1 MNDKDQSFFRRI
13 GKAKTYVVLNT
24 FYAYFSQGVAV
35 ILLGAV
41 LPALK
46 NYYQISYQVS
56 GMLMSVT
63 FLGYAVFGLLA
74 GYMPRYFGLK
84 RSFMLV
90 VAALSIG
97 MGLLL
102 VSGNPVVLLAAMFIV
117 GIDKGGVTTYNNQ
130 IVSVYSG
137 GDAGPLNL
145 LHAAFATG
153 ACIAPIIVLAAQG
166 FDSTGWKAAVLI
178 SVVIAALGLVFMAPM
193 KLDNSIY
200 EKKPSRETGNQNSSF
215 GFFKEKLFIVSL
227 TMAFLY
233 QFIEGTVMSWITT
246 YFIDS
251 DVMTDA
257 SAQIVTSVLWISLLA
272 GRTLCSMIS
281 RRMKTQHMLLLMG
294 ACQVLFLILL
304 VGSRSFLTM
313 MIATVGVGLGMSGMY
328 GTTVSNAGD
337 VFSRYPTSMGWW
349 VLISS
354 LGAVISPSLVGII
367 ANASGM
373 RAGFVSLAAAAALL
387 LFMAIY
393 NQRVKEGAGRIGRK
407 AAGRASA

>member
-1 MNDKDQSFFRRI
+1 MPVNNEGFFKRI

-46 NYYQISYQVS
+46 NYYNISYQVS

-63 FLGYAVFGLLA
+63 FLGYAIFGLLA
-74 GYMPRYFGLK
+74 GYMPLYFGLK
-84 RSFMLV
+84 RSFILV
-90 VAALSIG
+90 VSALAVG

-102 VSGNPVVLLAAMFIV
+102 VSGSPAVLLAAMFII

-145 LHAAFATG
+145 LHASFAIG
-153 ACIAPIIVLAAQG
+153 ACLAPIIVLICQG
-166 FDSTGWKAAVLI
+166 ADSTGWKLAVAI
-178 SVVIAALGLVFMAPM
+178 SVVTAALGILFMLPM
-193 KLDNSIY
+193 KLDNSLY
-200 EKKPSRETGNQNSSF
+200 EKKSASSAEGREGSSL
-215 GFFKEKLFIVSL
+215 GFFKEKLFVISL

-233 QFIEGTVMSWITT
+233 QFIEGTAMSWMTT

-251 DVMTDA
+251 HVMTES
-257 SAQIVTSVLWISLLA
+257 SAQLVTSVLWVSLLA
-272 GRTLCSMIS
+272 GRTGCIALS
-281 RRMKTQHMLLLMG
+281 RKMKTQHMLLLMG
-294 ACQVLFLILL
+294 LFQAGFLIMLIT
-304 VGSRSFLTM
+304 SRSLMTM
-313 MIATVGVGLGMSGMY
+313 MIAAIGLGLGMSGMY

-337 VFSRYPTSMGWW
+337 VFSRYPTSMGYW

-354 LGAVISPSLVGII
+354 LGAVISPTLVGIT
-367 ANASGM
+367 ANVFNM
-373 RAGFVSLAAAAALL
+373 RAGFALLAAAAVLL
-387 LFMAIY
+387 LLMGLY
-393 NQRVKEGAGRIGRK
+393 NIAYKKE
-407 AAGRASA
+407 AAGTTAHAAAK